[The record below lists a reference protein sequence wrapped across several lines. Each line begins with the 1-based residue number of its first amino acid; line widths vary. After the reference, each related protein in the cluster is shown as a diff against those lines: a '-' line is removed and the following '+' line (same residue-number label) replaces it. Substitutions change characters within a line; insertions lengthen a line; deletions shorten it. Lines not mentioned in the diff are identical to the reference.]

1 MKKNIFK
8 WTGAAV
14 GTVAAL
20 ACVNQ
25 ASAQSSDAIID
36 KLVEKGIITQDEA
49 KQLRDEADKGF
60 RASYQA
66 KSGLPDWVTALK
78 LNGDFRGRYDALHGW
93 DSDMMDRNRFRYRAR
108 LGVTALMWDNFEAGI
123 RLTSSDP
130 VGSFG
135 GDPISGNTT
144 FQDNGS
150 KKFVYLDLAYG
161 KWTPVNTYSFRDTVG
176 IGKFE
181 NPLTFSE
188 MVFDGDYTPEGALNQ
203 FTYTINDFQS
213 LKFNTAVAVLDE
225 ISSSSH
231 DPLFLGMQLQ
241 WDAIWMQKEG
251 RKVIETSLGA
261 GFLGVKNPENLGN
274 GDVPNQNV
282 GNTRDAT
289 TGDLVYN
296 YNPIV
301 ANASI
306 TYTLESFPMF
316 SGFFPIKLSGEYMHN
331 PAAPS
336 QNSGWW
342 AGMTLGKSG
351 KRRTWELA
359 YKYKYLEG
367 DAWYEE
373 FVDSDFGAYYGATPG
388 LAGNTTAGWGK
399 EAKSGYGAGTNAK
412 GHIVKASYSP
422 YDPFTVSVSY
432 TLSDLVKNEAS
443 QYGTS
448 DSIGRMIVD
457 AVLKF

>member
-1 MKKNIFK
+1 MKKNK
-8 WTGAAV
+8 LRWASAAA

-25 ASAQSSDAIID
+25 VSAQSADALLD
-36 KLVEKGIITQDEA
+36 KLVDKGILTQDEA
-49 KQLRDEADKGF
+49 KQLREESDKGF
-60 RASYQA
+60 RAAYQS
-66 KSGLPDWVTALK
+66 KSGLPDWVTSLK

-93 DSDMMDRNRFRYRAR
+93 DSTMMDRNRFRYRAR
-108 LGVTALMWDNFEAGI
+108 VGVTALMMDNFEAGI

-130 VGSFG
+130 AGSFG

-150 KKFVYLDLAYG
+150 KKFVYMDLAYG
-161 KWTPVNTYSFRDTVG
+161 KWTAVNNYSFRDTVG

-203 FTYTINDFQS
+203 FTYTINDLQS
-213 LKFNTAVAVLDE
+213 LKFNTTVAVLDE

-231 DPLFLGMQLQ
+231 DPLMLGAQLQ
-241 WDAIWMQKEG
+241 WDAIWLQKEG

-274 GDVPNQNV
+274 AAVPNQNV
-282 GNTRDAT
+282 GNTRDAN
-289 TGDLVYN
+289 GNLVHD

-301 ANASI
+301 GNAAV
-306 TYTLESFPMF
+306 TYTLDSFPMF
-316 SGFFPIKLSGEYMHN
+316 SGFFPVKVAGEYMHN
-331 PAAPS
+331 PAAS
-336 QNSGWW
+336 TQNNGWW
-342 AGMTLGKSG
+342 AGVTFGKAG
-351 KRRTWELA
+351 KRRTWELS
-359 YKYKYLEG
+359 YKYKHLEG

-373 FVDSDFGAYYGATPG
+373 FVDSDFGAYYARTPG
-388 LAGNTTAGWGK
+388 VSGNTTAGWGK
-399 EAKSGYGAGTNAK
+399 EGKGGYGAGTNAK
-412 GHIVKASYSP
+412 GHIMKASYSP
-422 YDPFTVSVSY
+422 FDPVTLSVAY
-432 TLSDLVKNEAS
+432 TLSDLVKNPNNV
-443 QYGTS
+443 YGTS
-448 DSIGRMIVD
+448 DTVGRLVVD